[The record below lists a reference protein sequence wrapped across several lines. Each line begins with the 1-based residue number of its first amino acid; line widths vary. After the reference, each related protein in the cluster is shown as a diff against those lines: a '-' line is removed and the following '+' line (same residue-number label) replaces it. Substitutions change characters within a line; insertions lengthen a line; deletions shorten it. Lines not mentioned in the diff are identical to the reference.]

1 LGRLLH
7 ADAILYA
14 RSSQAAQTTAL
25 CELVDMVLPQSS
37 VQERYEMSYRDYGYT
52 KRYDPYEARVRRLL
66 GRLGILA
73 LVVLVTFA
81 LFALCFPND
90 WLRP

>member
-1 LGRLLH
+1 
-7 ADAILYA
+7 
-14 RSSQAAQTTAL
+14 
-25 CELVDMVLPQSS
+25 
-37 VQERYEMSYRDYGYT
+37 MSYRDYGYT

>member
-1 LGRLLH
+1 
-7 ADAILYA
+7 
-14 RSSQAAQTTAL
+14 
-25 CELVDMVLPQSS
+25 
-37 VQERYEMSYRDYGYT
+37 MSYRDYGFQR
-52 KRYDPYEARVRRLL
+52 KYDPYEARVRRLL